1 MKMNKKLR
9 RILLTVCSAALLV
22 CVTVG
27 ATVAYLTSS
36 DTVTNT
42 FTVGNVQIKLD
53 EAKAKADGSLVENAN
68 RVQANSY
75 KLLPGHTYTK
85 DPTVHVTAGSEDCWL
100 FVKVENG
107 ISAFEAEKV
116 QATDQDGKP
125 SVDEQNNPVYAYLPI
140 ADQILANGWTALDGV
155 AGVYYKQYSSQKSAK
170 DEVVFENFKI
180 ADGAQDVSGWSSIDA
195 NTTKVTINAYAVQ
208 KDGFDTA
215 DAAWTATFGKP
226 EGE

>member
-27 ATVAYLTSS
+27 ATVAYLTSTDEVENS
-36 DTVTNT
+36 
-42 FTVGNVQIKLD
+42 FTIGNISITLD
-53 EAKAKADGSLVENAN
+53 EAPTDIDGKIVTGARTDKNT
-68 RVQANSY
+68 Y
-75 KLLPGHTYTK
+75 KLMPGHTYTK
-85 DPTVHVTAGSEDCWL
+85 DPTVHVAAGSENSWL

-107 ISAFEAEKV
+107 IANYE
-116 QATDQDGKP
+116 ATD
-125 SVDEQNNPVYAYLPI
+125 STYTTI
-140 ADQILANGWTALDGV
+140 ANQIATKGWTALTGV
-155 AGVYYKQYSSQKSAK
+155 DNVYYKQYTSQDTVR

-180 ADGAQDVSGWSSIDA
+180 ADDAQDVNGWSNI
-195 NTTKVTINAYAVQ
+195 NTTDTKITITAYAVQ

>member
-27 ATVAYLTSS
+27 ATVAYLTSTA
-36 DTVTNT
+36 TVTNS
-42 FTVGNVQIKLD
+42 FTIGNVTITLD
-53 EAKAKADGSLVENAN
+53 EADTDLYGNPVTAVRDTDGKITSTTP
-68 RVQANSY
+68 ANSVAEATRGTSNTY
-75 KLLPGHTYTK
+75 KLMPGHSYTK
-85 DPTVHVTAGSEDCWL
+85 DPTVHVAAGSENSWL

-107 ISAFEAEKV
+107 IANYE
-116 QATDQDGKP
+116 ATD
-125 SVDEQNNPVYAYLPI
+125 STYTTI
-140 ADQILANGWTALDGV
+140 ANQIATKGWTALTGV
-155 AGVYYKQYSSQKSAK
+155 DNVYYKQYTSQDTVR

-180 ADGAQDVSGWSSIDA
+180 ADSAQDVNGWSNI
-195 NTTKVTINAYAVQ
+195 NTTDTKITITAYAVQ